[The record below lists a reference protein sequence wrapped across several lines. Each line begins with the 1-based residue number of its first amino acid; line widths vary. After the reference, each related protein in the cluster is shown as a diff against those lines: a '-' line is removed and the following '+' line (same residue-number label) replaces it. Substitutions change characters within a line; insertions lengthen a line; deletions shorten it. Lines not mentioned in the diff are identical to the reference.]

1 MTGKGAEVLFENDKC
16 YVTKD
21 KKTMNIGHLTNSNL
35 YVINTEPDFAN
46 VASSKASLDVWHC
59 RFGHINYKY
68 VNELSQKKMVVGMNC
83 SKEDTNQQCEACAKA
98 KMHRVPVPKASR
110 NRSSRPLQLVHSDV
124 CGPMNVNSIGGSKYV
139 LSFTD
144 DYTKYVTVYFLKN
157 KSEVLS
163 KFQEY
168 ESMVTNLTGL
178 KIQTLRS
185 DNGGEYTSKEFA
197 KFYASKG
204 IVHQFTNPYT
214 PEQNGVSEK
223 LNRTLIESGKSML
236 FHAGLPLSFWA
247 EVVNTATYL
256 HNSSPVSSLP
266 DKTPYE
272 CWYRRKPDVSNL
284 KVFGSICFV
293 HTPDSFRQKLDP
305 KSAKG
310 ILVGYPLDTKGYKIY
325 NIESKKFIRSKDVLF
340 HENKFYNFQS
350 SVEKNILFKM
360 TLLLK
365 RTKRKLMYKLS
376 L

>member
-1 MTGKGAEVLFENDKC
+1 M
-16 YVTKD
+16 
-21 KKTMNIGHLTNSNL
+21 S
-35 YVINTEPDFAN
+35 
-46 VASSKASLDVWHC
+46 
-59 RFGHINYKY
+59 
-68 VNELSQKKMVVGMNC
+68 
-83 SKEDTNQQCEACAKA
+83 EACAKA

-124 CGPMNVNSIGGSKYV
+124 CGPMNVNLIGGSQYV

-214 PEQNGVSEK
+214 PEQNGISER

-247 EVVNTATYL
+247 EAVNTATYL
-256 HNSSPVSSLP
+256 HNRSPVSSLP

-272 CWYRRKPDVSNL
+272 CWYGRKPDVSNL

-293 HTPDSFRQKLDP
+293 HTPDCFRQKLDP
-305 KSAKG
+305 KSEKG
-310 ILVGYPLDTKGYKIY
+310 ILVGYPLDTNGYKIY

-340 HENKFYNFQS
+340 HENKFHNFQS
-350 SVEKNILFKM
+350 SVEKNIL
-360 TLLLK
+360 LK
-365 RTKRKLMYKLS
+365 FEDDVVTQEDETQTNVQVEPVIPVELENEEHIPAVGVAQPGASYEENFMRQVDTVGVKRIRKPPNTFSPDECNVAAQFTVDDDEPKSVKDALNSKNS
-376 L
+376 GK